1 MTVFMEEEG
10 IEHLPWPAM
19 SPDMNPIENLWA
31 EVSRTMNESVIQP
44 TNVPELRQAI
54 IDVWDAI
61 PIDTVTSL
69 VDSRP
74 RRVQALYRARG
85 GHTKY

>member
-1 MTVFMEEEG
+1 MEEEG
-10 IEHLPWPAM
+10 IKHLPWPAM

-44 TNVPELRQAI
+44 TNVPDMRQAI
-54 IDVWDAI
+54 IDAWDAI
-61 PIDTVTSL
+61 PIDTLASL
-69 VDSRP
+69 VDSMS